1 MSITQFCDIRYVVRS
16 VEKGERT
23 RRALLD
29 SAIRRFSA
37 DGFQRTSVSEVAR
50 DVGVTPA
57 AVYAY
62 FPSKE
67 ALFAAAV
74 DADAE
79 ELVTVA
85 GNVLIDHLES
95 ETLPAVI
102 TRLAD
107 AVLAGVDRHPLAL
120 KVLSGSEPIAAD
132 RILELPSLV
141 RLRHLLADGITYGQA
156 AGQVRVDVDAETMA
170 LGFETIVL
178 NQLSASV
185 QEGYSAE
192 RWQAVI
198 AVLEAAIRP

>member
-1 MSITQFCDIRYVVRS
+1 MD
-16 VEKGERT
+16 KGERT

-29 SAIRRFSA
+29 CAIRRFAA
-37 DGFQRTSVSEVAR
+37 DGFQRTSVSDVAR

-79 ELVTVA
+79 ELVTAA
-85 GNVLIDHLES
+85 GNVLLDHLEHDG
-95 ETLPAVI
+95 LPAVI

-107 AVLAGVDRHPLAL
+107 AVLGGVDRHPLAL
-120 KVLSGSEPIAAD
+120 KVLSGGEPIRAE

-141 RLRHLLADGITYGQA
+141 RLRHLLAGGIEYGQA
-156 AGQVRVDVDAETMA
+156 DGQVRAGVDPQIMA
-170 LGFETIVL
+170 LGMETIVL

-198 AVLEAAIRP
+198 AVLEAAIQP